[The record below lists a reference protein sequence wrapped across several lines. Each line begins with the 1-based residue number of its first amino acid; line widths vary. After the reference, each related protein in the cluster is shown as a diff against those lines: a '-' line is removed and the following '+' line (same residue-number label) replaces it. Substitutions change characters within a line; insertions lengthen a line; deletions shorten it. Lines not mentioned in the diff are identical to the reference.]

1 MTQQLRGESAVTEI
15 TTLKFARDNARWL
28 AAGILLT
35 WSSSFG
41 QTYFISL
48 SAGHIREAFDL
59 SHGEWGGIY
68 TIGTTV
74 SAIVLVQ
81 VGWVADRLRVRTL
94 ALFVLVGFVSMC
106 LAMAVVS
113 HWLLLIAVIAGL
125 RFCGQGMMSH
135 LALTAMGRWFRAQRG
150 RAVAIGSLGF
160 ALGEALLPM
169 LFVAIAATVGWRG
182 SWLLAAASLVIFTT
196 PLLMYLLHRER
207 TPQSIATSEHSP
219 GIGGRHW
226 ERKEAIR
233 HWLIW
238 VLLPG
243 IMAPSFMITA
253 LFFHQ
258 VHMTGIKGWQ
268 LSSYVAIYPLYS
280 LIVVICN
287 LATGILIDRLGSAML
302 LPFYLLPLAVGFALI
317 GSFSGFWVAIVGLSF
332 LAMGQGAGHSLL
344 GSIWPEYYGT
354 RHLGA
359 IRALVV
365 AFTVAASAIGPGI
378 TGWLIDIGVG
388 FETQCVAM
396 AAYLVTISAVF
407 GVVARSVTAMKNS
420 EPSANVH

>member
-1 MTQQLRGESAVTEI
+1 M
-15 TTLKFARDNARWL
+15 TTLRFARENARWL

-48 SAGHIREAFDL
+48 SAGHIREAFNL

-68 TIGTTV
+68 TIGTTA
-74 SAIVLVQ
+74 SAILLVQ

-106 LAMAVVS
+106 LAMSVVN
-113 HWLLLIAVIAGL
+113 HWILLIFVIAGL

-182 SWLLAAASLVIFTT
+182 SWLLAAGSLVFFTT
-196 PLLMYLLHRER
+196 PLLMYLLLRER
-207 TPQSIATSEHSP
+207 TPQSMAVSEHSP

-226 ERKEAIR
+226 ERREAIR

-243 IMAPSFMITA
+243 IMAPSFMITS

-258 VHMTGIKGWQ
+258 VHMTGIKGWE
-268 LSSYVAIYPLYS
+268 LSSYVAVYPLYS
-280 LIVVICN
+280 LVIVACN
-287 LATGILIDRLGSAML
+287 LFSGILIDRFGSARL
-302 LPFYLLPLAVGFALI
+302 LPVYLLPLAVGLALF
-317 GSFSGFWVAIVGLSF
+317 GTFSGFWVAIVGLSF
-332 LAMGQGAGHSLL
+332 LAAGQGAAHSLL

-359 IRALVV
+359 IRALIV

-378 TGWLIDIGVG
+378 TGWLIDLGVG

-396 AAYLVTISAVF
+396 AIYLVVVSAVF
-407 GVVARSVTAMKNS
+407 GFVTRFVTAMKPTDES
-420 EPSANVH
+420 LSGQ

>member
-1 MTQQLRGESAVTEI
+1 MN
-15 TTLKFARDNARWL
+15 TLKFARENARWL

-48 SAGHIREAFDL
+48 SAGEIREAFNL

-68 TIGTTV
+68 TIGTTI
-74 SAIVLVQ
+74 SAILLVQ
-81 VGWVADRLRVRTL
+81 IGWVADSLRVRTL
-94 ALFVLVGFVSMC
+94 ALFVLIGFVSMC
-106 LAMAVVS
+106 VAMAYVN
-113 HWLLLIAVIAGL
+113 HWLVLIGIVAGL

-182 SWLLAAASLVIFTT
+182 SWLLAAASLVFFTT

-207 TPQSIATSEHSP
+207 TPQSLAVNEHTP

-226 ERKEAIR
+226 ERKEAVR

-258 VHMTGIKGWQ
+258 VHLTGIKDWQ
-268 LSSYVAIYPLYS
+268 LSSYVAVYPLYS
-280 LIVVICN
+280 LIIVTCN
-287 LATGILIDRLGSAML
+287 LAAGILIDRFGSARL
-302 LPFYLLPLAVGFALI
+302 LPFYLLPLAVGLALF
-317 GSFSGFWVAIVGLSF
+317 GLFSGFWVAVVGLSF
-332 LAMGQGAGHSLL
+332 LAIGQGGAHSLL

-359 IRALVV
+359 IRALIV

-378 TGWLIDIGVG
+378 TGWLIDVGVG
-388 FETQCVAM
+388 FEAQCVAM
-396 AAYLVTISAVF
+396 ALYLVIVSAVF
-407 GVVARSVTAMKNS
+407 GVVARSVTAMK
-420 EPSANVH
+420 PSNPETMG